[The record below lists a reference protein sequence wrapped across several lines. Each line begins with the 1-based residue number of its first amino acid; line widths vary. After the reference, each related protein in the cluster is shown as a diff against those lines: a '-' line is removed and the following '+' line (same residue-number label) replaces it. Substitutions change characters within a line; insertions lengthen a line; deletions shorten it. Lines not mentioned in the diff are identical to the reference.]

1 MAPDVRVITFNT
13 AIGNPRVTTPE
24 GAFLALPFYREAFA
38 GGEDAPLL
46 ALQEVGAKQARLLK
60 RAAGTAIVL
69 QKRRPGQ
76 GNALVIPDR
85 YEVKAHDAGY
95 FVRPQLR
102 GIVAALRGGRRDWR
116 QYGELRMWIE
126 ARLHDRA
133 AGRDL
138 TMLTT
143 HVSFDRDLNP
153 RQLAAVVRRAHP
165 PAILAGDLNAA
176 APRRLDLM
184 ASGPGHID
192 HILATGLQPASS
204 RVWADVLERGLSDH
218 APVEARMRYPE

>member
-13 AIGNPRVTTPE
+13 AIGNPRVRTPE
-24 GAFLALPFYREAFA
+24 EAFLELPFYREAFA
-38 GGEDAPLL
+38 GGDGAPVL
-46 ALQEVGAKQARLLK
+46 ALQEVGPRQAKLLA
-60 RAAGTAIVL
+60 RAAGTAVVL

-85 YEVKAHDAGY
+85 YAVTAHDAGY
-95 FVRPQLR
+95 FVRPQLQ
-102 GIVAALRGGRRDWR
+102 GVVAALRGGRRDWR

-153 RQLAAVVRRAHP
+153 RQLAAVVRRAQP
-165 PAILAGDLNAA
+165 PAILAGDLNAGP
-176 APRRLDLM
+176 PRRLDVM

-192 HILATGLQPASS
+192 HILATGFEAVTS
-204 RVWADVLERGLSDH
+204 RIWSDVLEQGLSDH
-218 APVEARMRYPE
+218 APVEARIRYL